1 MFYLEWAR
9 RPAMHFQPM
18 ATSDQIAKIGVVGC
32 GNISP
37 AYFRG
42 CRRYD
47 NIEIVACADINR
59 EAAKSRA
66 EEFEVPRVLSVDEL
80 LEDDEIEIVLN
91 ITTPQFHAPINKAI
105 LEAGKHAYCE
115 KPFAT
120 HRQEGLDVLQLAAE
134 KELYVGCAPDT
145 FLSGA
150 LQTARKL
157 IDGGFIGD
165 LFGAV
170 AVFAYP
176 GHESWHPN
184 PEYYYKKGGGP
195 LLDMGPYY
203 LTALVNIL
211 GPVSSVYGS
220 TKTTFEERTI
230 TSEPLKGSKI
240 QVETPT
246 HVNGLLEF
254 ENGATASTLFSFDM
268 RGAHQLPM
276 LMVYGTEGSLSLPNP
291 NRFDGKVE
299 VSRGRDGPW
308 EEVPLEHH
316 YEGMRSLGLA
326 EMAEAIRVGRPQR
339 ANGAMAYHVFDV
351 MSSYEESYEDGTRK
365 KVDSTFERL
374 PVMPDCEAEDPVF

>member
-1 MFYLEWAR
+1 MLEE
-9 RPAMHFQPM
+9 
-18 ATSDQIAKIGVVGC
+18 IAKIGVVGC

-42 CRRYD
+42 CKHYR
-47 NIEIVACADINR
+47 NIEMVACADISR
-59 EAAKSRA
+59 DAAESRA

-80 LEDDEIEIVLN
+80 LADEEIEIVLN
-91 ITTPQFHAPINKAI
+91 ITTPQFHAPLNKAI
-105 LEAGKHAYCE
+105 LEAGKHSYCE

-120 HRQEGLDVLQLAAE
+120 NRNEGKEVLELALE
-134 KELYVGCAPDT
+134 KGLYAGCAPDT
-145 FLSGA
+145 FLSA
-150 LQTARKL
+150 PLQTARKL
-157 IDGGFIGD
+157 VDEGFIGD
-165 LFGAV
+165 PFGAV

-195 LLDMGPYY
+195 LFDMGPYY

-211 GPVSSVYGS
+211 GPVSTVCGS

-230 TSEPLKGSKI
+230 ASEPLKGAKI

-254 ENGATASTLFSFDM
+254 ENGVTASTLFSFDM

-276 LMVYGTEGSLSLPNP
+276 LLVYGTEGSLSLPNP

-308 EEVPLEHH
+308 EEVPLVHNH
-316 YEGMRSLGLA
+316 EGMRSLGLA
-326 EMAEAIRVGRPQR
+326 DMAQAIRSKNAQR

-351 MSSYEESYEDGTRK
+351 MTCYEESYERGARLE
-365 KVDSTFERL
+365 VESTFDRQ
-374 PVMPDCEAEDPVF
+374 PVMPETSGADPAFA